1 MPGLSAID
9 REFIHTILSI
19 PAKGKKGRNML
30 NMKLRS
36 GSNSSKL

>member
-30 NMKLRS
+30 KYEVE
-36 GSNSSKL
+36 KWQ